1 MLGHHLTPLSLNLE
15 VAGHLTEGKAAGHVL
30 QAHTL
35 AKLLLT
41 DVREAVSQM
50 REEASALHVAT
61 ALKPLAEN
69 VPNMAIEMQV
79 PDDLVISDPERAHV
93 LLRAVQELIT
103 NAVRHSGA
111 SKLRIH
117 LWRDAGMLLVDARDD
132 GRGAD
137 GLAPGNGL
145 RGLAER
151 LQQYRGSVAVDT
163 APGHGFAVQLRLP
176 MADDMAQPTLLRET
190 GALR

>member
-1 MLGHHLTPLSLNLE
+1 MY
-15 VAGHLTEGKAAGHVL
+15 KR
-30 QAHTL
+30 Q
-35 AKLLLT
+35 LLT

-50 REEASALHVAT
+50 REDASALHVAS

-69 VPNMAIEMQV
+69 VPNMAIDMQV
-79 PDDLVISDPERAHV
+79 PDDLVIADPERGHV

-111 SKLRIH
+111 SRLRIQM
-117 LWRDAGMLLVDARDD
+117 WRDAGMLLVDARDD

-151 LQQYRGSVAVDT
+151 LRQYQGTVTVDT

-176 MADDMAQPTLLRET
+176 LAGEIAPPPLLGRIDTKGEA
-190 GALR
+190 G